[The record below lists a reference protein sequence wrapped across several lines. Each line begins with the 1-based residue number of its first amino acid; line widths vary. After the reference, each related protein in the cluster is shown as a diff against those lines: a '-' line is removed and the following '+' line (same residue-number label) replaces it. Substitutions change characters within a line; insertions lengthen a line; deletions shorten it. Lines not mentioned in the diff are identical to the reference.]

1 MMSLMLL
8 RLVLRLFHL
17 AIPTNT
23 VTHLQSTLSLVHI
36 YRLRTARGDEQDN
49 FFHMS
54 DWDTQ
59 DDAVEEK
66 PLEGDMPEDE
76 ELAAEDD
83 LPEVPD
89 EDEEGMM

>member
-1 MMSLMLL
+1 
-8 RLVLRLFHL
+8 
-17 AIPTNT
+17 
-23 VTHLQSTLSLVHI
+23 
-36 YRLRTARGDEQDN
+36 
-49 FFHMS
+49 MS

-76 ELAAEDD
+76 ELAADDD

-89 EDEEGMM
+89 EDEEEGMM

>member
-1 MMSLMLL
+1 MQL
-8 RLVLRLFHL
+8 RLALPHFPL
-17 AIPTNT
+17 AIPRSSL
-23 VTHLQSTLSLVHI
+23 THLQSILGLVHI
-36 YRLRTARGDEQDN
+36 YRLRAARGDEQDN

-66 PLEGDMPEDE
+66 PLEGDLPEEE

-89 EDEEGMM
+89 EDEEEGMM